1 MSKLTLLLLGTPRI
15 ERNGTPIDVDTRKA
29 IALLAYLAI
38 TRQMHSRETLATL
51 FWPDT
56 LEARARLRRTLSVLY
71 SALARSWLDIERETI
86 RLEQSSQLSVDVDQ
100 FHHLLEAWRGHGHT
114 AEEICPTCIA
124 NLKEATE
131 LYRGDFMAGFTLRDS
146 PAFDEWQIFQTERLR
161 REMMTALERLT
172 RGYTVY
178 QEFDLAIHTAQKWLA
193 LDPLDETGHQLLMRV
208 YNWDGQRVA
217 ALRQYQEC
225 VRLLEEELGV
235 PPTKET
241 TLLYEKIRD
250 GEEIEGVE
258 QFTSQPK
265 VWGHTPAVAASTPAV
280 LPTLP
285 LPITPFFGRTAELTE
300 LSQLLSKPE
309 CRLLTIVGLGGSGK
323 TRLALQCAHHLQ
335 AQFSDGV
342 YFVPLEAVQQSEF
355 LATAILQALDVPVRG
370 KNSPQQQVTQALHGK
385 NLLLVL
391 DNMEQLAGQS
401 SWLGELLKQ
410 AAGFKLLVTSRERLN
425 LQGEWLFP
433 LAGMDFPADKQADPA
448 GYSAGQLFTQRA
460 QTVLHSFQPTPAEQQ
475 AIATICQ
482 QLDGLPLAIELAA
495 GWVGMISCVEIAQEI
510 QKSLDLLTTTV
521 QDVPERHRSIRA
533 LFDAS
538 WHYLTPAEQIA
549 LQKLAVFWGGFDR
562 QAAGEIAQASLPL
575 LLSLSHKA
583 LLQRVNE
590 QFFAMH
596 PLLKQYVLE
605 KLPPAEWETLQ
616 QTHAFYYAQFVAQQ
630 RAHTYRLEIWRQFE
644 PRLENIRQAWQWGV
658 AHQQE
663 AVLQQLLEPLYD
675 FYESRTWYAEGTQ
688 LLEEAYQ
695 QLAHQKGIS
704 PLFYR
709 RLQARVGS
717 FYFRVGKFALG
728 EELLKPCLEFFRPLG
743 YPADVAF
750 VCSGLGKLAYG
761 LGRYS
766 ESEQYQREAWQIYL
780 GLGHPAGVAAA
791 LHNLG
796 LALSSLSR
804 YQEAAHFYQESL
816 AVKLEIE
823 DKSSAA
829 LTLVSLSAVEFSLG
843 RYEQTRQYCLE
854 GLALAEQFNNLYVAG
869 LALNNLGLLAKQEG
883 DYEQASHYYQTGRA
897 HFRSI
902 GFRVGMAGVTLNLG
916 RVISLQKKYAE
927 AQEQYQIALQLFQE
941 IGDQSGIALCWQN
954 LGLIALQQKNYE
966 VALEYYQKSLELHRQ
981 VEDLEEVASVLVCI
995 GEIWLIKG
1003 EKIEAEN
1010 CLNEALNIGQTTQSP
1025 PTLLDVLIGFAHFYL
1040 QKNEP
1045 AAGVALLHTVLAH
1058 SACTTQ
1064 MQQKITE
1071 MSEQFK
1077 LEIEPNPAGVLS
1089 LEKTVEQL
1097 LNR

>member
-15 ERNGTPIDVDTRKA
+15 ERNGTPIEVDTRKA

-38 TRQMHSRETLATL
+38 TRQMHSRETLAAL

-100 FHHLLEAWRGHGHT
+100 FHYLLQAWREHGHT
-114 AEEICPTCIA
+114 AEEICPTCIT

-146 PAFDEWQIFQTERLR
+146 PAFDEWQTFQAERLR

-178 QEFDLAIHTAQKWLA
+178 NEFDLAIHTAQKWLA

-208 YNWDGQRVA
+208 YSWDGQRAA

-241 TLLYEKIRD
+241 TNLYEKIRD
-250 GEEIEGVE
+250 GEVLEGVE
-258 QFTSQPK
+258 QFTSQPR
-265 VWGHTPAVAASTPAV
+265 VWGHPPAVTAPAV
-280 LPTLP
+280 LPSLP

-309 CRLLTIVGLGGSGK
+309 CRLLTIVGLGGAGK
-323 TRLALQCAHHLQ
+323 TRLALQCAHQLQ

-342 YFVPLEAVQQSEF
+342 YFVPLETVQQSEF

-370 KNSPQQQVTQALHGK
+370 KNSPPQQVIQALQGK
-385 NLLLVL
+385 NLLLVC

-433 LAGMDFPADKQADPA
+433 LPGMDFPADGQADPA
-448 GYSAGQLFTQRA
+448 GYSAVQLFTQRA
-460 QTVLHSFQPTPAEQQ
+460 QTVLHSFQPTSPEQQ

-482 QLDGLPLAIELAA
+482 QLEGLPLAIELAA
-495 GWVGMISCVEIAQEI
+495 GWVGMISCAEIAQEI
-510 QKSLDLLTTTV
+510 QKSLDLLTTTM
-521 QDVPERHRSIRA
+521 QDVPERHRSMRA
-533 LFDAS
+533 LFDSS
-538 WHYLTPAEQIA
+538 WHYLTPAEQMA
-549 LQKLAVFWGGFDR
+549 LQKLAVFRGGFDR
-562 QAAGEIAQASLPL
+562 AAAGELAQASLPL

-590 QFFAMH
+590 QTFAMH

-605 KLPPAEWETLQ
+605 KLPPAEWDTLQ
-616 QTHAFYYAQFVAQQ
+616 QQHAFYYAHFVHQQ
-630 RAHTYRLEIWRQFE
+630 RAHTYRLEIWRQIE

-663 AVLQQLLEPLYD
+663 TVLQQLLEPLYE
-675 FYESRTWYAEGTQ
+675 FYESRTWYAEGAQ
-688 LLEEAYQ
+688 LLEEAHQ
-695 QLAHQKGIS
+695 QLANQPGIS
-704 PLFYR
+704 PLFYQ

-728 EELLKPCLEFFRPLG
+728 EKLLQPCLAFFRPLG
-743 YPADVAF
+743 YPADLAF
-750 VCSGLGKLAYG
+750 VYSGLGKLAYG
-761 LGRYS
+761 LGRYG

-804 YQEAAHFYQESL
+804 YQEAAYFYQESL

-843 RYEQTRQYCLE
+843 RYEQMRQYCLE

-883 DYEQASHYYQTGRA
+883 DYEQASHYYQTCRA
-897 HFRSI
+897 HFRTI

-916 RVISLQKKYAE
+916 RVRSWQKNYEE

-941 IGDQSGIALCWQN
+941 IGDQSGIALSWQN
-954 LGLIALQQKNYE
+954 LGHMAFQQQQYEAALGHYE
-966 VALEYYQKSLELHRQ
+966 KSLELHRQ
-981 VEDLEEVASVLVCI
+981 VEDLEEVASVLVCM

-1003 EKIEAEN
+1003 AIIEAEN
-1010 CLNEALNIGQTTQSP
+1010 VLREALHIGQITQSP
-1025 PTLLDVLIGFAHFYL
+1025 PTLLDVLMGFAQLYL

-1058 SACTTQ
+1058 PACTAQ
-1064 MQQKITE
+1064 FQQKIAQI
-1071 MSEQFK
+1071 SEQFK
-1077 LEIEPNPAGVLS
+1077 LELEPNPAGVLS